1 MAIRGYQVKV
11 VIGGQMWYESVEGK
25 GSTFY
30 FTIKSPQ
37 LSNIPIIETIPNCKG
52 KHIVIVDHSNATL
65 ELLQSRLV
73 LLGIYFIYFIF
84 LFFSI
89 FLYFIF
95 YYFLF
100 LLFFYFSFF

>member
-73 LLGIYFIYFIF
+73 LLGI
-84 LFFSI
+84 LFF
-89 FLYFIF
+89 YF
-95 YYFLF
+95 FLF
-100 LLFFYFSFF
+100 LLFFYFYFLF